1 MTFDQNLIASEISA
15 LTNKKYRVLSAQQL
29 TGGDINQVYKLETNL
44 GPKCI
49 KINSES
55 QFPRMFEMEMEGL
68 KHLKGASAIQVVE
81 PIVSGTFNDSSF
93 LLLEYVLTA
102 PKQPRFWVEFGQ
114 QLASLHLSTQEAFGF
129 SGHNYIG
136 SLTQKNDPFDTWAEF
151 FVECRLQPQ
160 IRLALSKNLLSKSDL
175 SSFDRFYRELDGIF
189 PSEPPSLLHGDLW
202 NGNYMVGPQGNA
214 VLIDPAVYYGHRE
227 MDISMTMLFG
237 GFPPSF
243 YDGYN
248 NQWSLE
254 PGWEERVDYCNLYS
268 LLVHLNLFGSTY
280 LSSIRRIIKTF

>member
-1 MTFDQNLIASEISA
+1 MNFDQKLIESEISS
-15 LTNKKYRVLSAQQL
+15 LTNKEYRVLSAQQL
-29 TGGDINQVYKLETNL
+29 AGGDINKVYKLETNL

-49 KINSES
+49 KINSAS
-55 QFPRMFEMEMEGL
+55 QFPDMFEMEMEGL
-68 KHLKGASAIQVVE
+68 GQLKRASAIQIVE

-102 PKQPRFWVEFGQ
+102 QKQSGFWAKFGQ
-114 QLASLHLSTQEAFGF
+114 QLADLHLSTREAFGF

-136 SLTQKNDPFDTWAEF
+136 SLTQKNDPFDTWIEF
-151 FVECRLQPQ
+151 FVECRLKPQ

-175 SSFDRFYRELDGIF
+175 DSFDRFYRELDGIF

-254 PGWEERVDYCNLYS
+254 AGWEERIDYCNVYP